1 MTVVPTDPANL
12 SHRIQARDG
21 VAVVLYGKDVCF
33 GCRKTKEKLEE
44 ANIHYTEVDIE
55 KDPTAYEYVTE
66 VLGYTQAPVVYVST
80 IEGDIHWSGLQP
92 QKIREH
98 ITHRADAA

>member
-1 MTVVPTDPANL
+1 MTIEATQPTDL
-12 SHRIQARDG
+12 TDRIQARDG
-21 VAVVLYGKDVCF
+21 VAVVLYGKEDCF
-33 GCRKTKEKLEE
+33 GCRKTKEKLDE
-44 ANIHYTEVDIE
+44 NQIHYTEVDIE
-55 KDPTAYEYVTE
+55 KDLTAYEYVTG